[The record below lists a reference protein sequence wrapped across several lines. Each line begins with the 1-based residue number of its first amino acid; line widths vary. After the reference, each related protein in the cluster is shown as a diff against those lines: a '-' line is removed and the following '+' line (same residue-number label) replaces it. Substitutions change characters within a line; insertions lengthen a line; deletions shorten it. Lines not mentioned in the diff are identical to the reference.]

1 MERTV
6 TVWGKP
12 VQISIHQKSKTVWIA
27 IGFYMGER
35 IETKGRSA
43 NSAMALWRDAAT
55 YKGN

>member
-1 MERTV
+1 MDRTV
-6 TVWGKP
+6 MVWGKP

-27 IGFYMGER
+27 VGYYMGEH

-43 NSAMALWRDAAT
+43 DSATTLWRDTAK